1 MQEKDRLK
9 KLCDFIRKS
18 FRIEN
23 LDGSLAD
30 ERSRQKRAHVIDFLT
45 HPHHRHTQTFEWLK
59 EAISRPVRMLYGDP
73 ETLREYLPSLQKQPP
88 KLLILFQLEHLAAWA
103 SHFCPVL
110 VFPMHDFT
118 RLTPD
123 GYLASLRGVEWIN
136 FSRFLHQRLS
146 GLGLPSQYLQYAP
159 DPSEFS
165 QVSWQKGARAYF
177 WERMPTELDDRA
189 VRGLLSGLGV
199 GSLEV
204 RRLGDAQFGQGQSAE
219 ARGKAERSWQNPQDY
234 IRKLANYNVY
244 VAPRRFEGI
253 GMTFLEAMAMGMCVV
268 AENQPTAN
276 EYILSGQNGI
286 LYGGGRDHLFS
297 PPHTSLSELERMGN
311 AARESMGKIHRNW
324 VETRGEINRC
334 VKSLLESPL
343 IKRSPPTSL
352 LEATFDFSRR
362 PEEFWALASSIS
374 ARTEIWRSEKIE
386 KRARSRRG
394 WLGHLRWFFQNPR
407 SYLKS
412 RLER

>member
-1 MQEKDRLK
+1 M
-9 KLCDFIRKS
+9 
-18 FRIEN
+18 
-23 LDGSLAD
+23 
-30 ERSRQKRAHVIDFLT
+30 IDFLT
-45 HPHHRHTQTFEWLK
+45 HPHHRYTQSFDWIE
-59 EAISRPVRMLYGDP
+59 EAIGLPIRILHGD
-73 ETLREYLPSLQKQPP
+73 EATLREYLPSLEKQPP

-103 SHFCPVL
+103 RCFCPVIL
-110 VFPMHDFT
+110 LPMYDLS
-118 RLTPD
+118 RMTPD
-123 GYLASLRGVEWIN
+123 SYLAALFGVEFISL
-136 FSRFLHQRLS
+136 SRTLHQRLS
-146 GLGLPSQYLQYAP
+146 ALGLSSRHLQYCPNPAKFP
-159 DPSEFS
+159 
-165 QVSWQKGARAYF
+165 QVSWEEGVRAYF
-177 WERMPTELDDRA
+177 WERTPTELDDRA

-199 GSLEV
+199 ESLEV

-234 IRKLANYNVY
+234 IRQLANYNVY

-334 VKSLLESPL
+334 VKSLLERPL
-343 IKRSPPTSL
+343 IKRSPPASL
-352 LEATFDFSRR
+352 LDATFDFSRR
-362 PEEFWALASSIS
+362 PEKFWTLASSIS
-374 ARTEIWRSEKIE
+374 PRAEIWRSEKME
-386 KRARSRRG
+386 KRAHARRG

-407 SYLKS
+407 AYLKA
-412 RLER
+412 LIER

>member
-1 MQEKDRLK
+1 LA
-9 KLCDFIRKS
+9 
-18 FRIEN
+18 
-23 LDGSLAD
+23 GSLAD
-30 ERSRQKRAHVIDFLT
+30 ERSREKGAQVIDFLT

-59 EAISRPVRMLYGDP
+59 EATGRPVRMLYGDP
-73 ETLREYLPSLQKQPP
+73 DTLREYLPSLQKQPP

-123 GYLASLRGVEWIN
+123 GYLASLRGVEWVSL
-136 FSRFLHQRLS
+136 SRFLHQRLS

-177 WERMPTELDDRA
+177 WERMPAELDGRA
-189 VRGLLSGLGV
+189 VRQILAAMGV
-199 GSLEV
+199 KDLEV
-204 RRLGDAQFGQGQSAE
+204 RRLGDAQFGQEQLAE
-219 ARGKAERSWQNPQDY
+219 TREKAERSWQNPQDY
-234 IRKLANYNVY
+234 IRQLANYNVY

-268 AENQPTAN
+268 AENQSTAN
-276 EYILSGQNGI
+276 EYILSGENGI
-286 LYGGGRDHLFS
+286 LYGGGRARLFA
-297 PPHTSLSELERMGN
+297 PAPASLCELERMGK
-311 AARESMGKIHRNW
+311 AARESIGQIHRNW
-324 VETRGEINRC
+324 LETRVKINRRIQ
-334 VKSLLESPL
+334 SLLESPL
-343 IKRSPPTSL
+343 IKRSPPASL

-374 ARTEIWRSEKIE
+374 ARAEIWRSEKIE

-394 WLGHLRWFFQNPR
+394 LLGHLRWFFQNPR
-407 SYLKS
+407 SYLKA
-412 RLER
+412 RLDR